1 MSGRNRQGYQTRIFY
16 LKGSVSVLLQ
26 PFVFVVGNVFIPLHH
41 LINKALLISFQ
52 KMLNKIVKPTYLFHQ
67 LFIVTG
73 NVLQRNRKITSHQ
86 TCSVGI
92 ND

>member
-1 MSGRNRQGYQTRIFY
+1 MSGKNRQGYQTRNSC
-16 LKGSVSVLLQ
+16 LNGSVSVSFQ
-26 PFVFVVGNVFIPLHH
+26 PSVFVVGNVFIPLQH

-52 KMLNKIVKPTYLFHQ
+52 KMLNKIVKLTSLFHQ

-73 NVLQRNRKITSHQ
+73 NVLQRNRKMTSLQ

-92 ND
+92 NG